1 MDDGGKGDKNLLGGK
16 GTNVDGMP
24 AIGLPVPPGFTIT
37 IEMRTRYYQDGSV
50 LPKSPNAD
58 VANGI
63 VRIEGVTGK
72 ITVTRPIRC
81 SSPSA
86 RARAFS
92 CQQMDT
98 VLNLGLND
106 ETALGLTPRQVT
118 SVFSPRSGPR
128 RSGS

>member
-1 MDDGGKGDKNLLGGK
+1 MSTTAVRYVSHFGAGVDDGGKGDKNFLGGK

-50 LPKSPNAD
+50 LPESPNAD

-72 ITVTRPIRC
+72 ITATRPIRC

-92 CQQMDT
+92 CQHDGHRPQ
-98 VLNLGLND
+98 
-106 ETALGLTPRQVT
+106 PWPQ
-118 SVFSPRSGPR
+118 
-128 RSGS
+128 